1 MRRFVLLATLVL
13 AGCSWFASPPPRS
26 YSSPAAS
33 DERISSDVAA
43 CKEAA
48 LAVQRR
54 DAEISQDIASRRQI
68 DEANTYFDSRLSQNL
83 DAYGSRAR
91 YQDMVS
97 ECMKARGYGE
107 PQD

>member
-1 MRRFVLLATLVL
+1 MRRFVLLATLLL
-13 AGCSWFASPPPRS
+13 AGCSWFASQPPRS
-26 YSSPAAS
+26 YSRPAAS
-33 DERISSDVAA
+33 EEQISSDVAA

-48 LAVQRR
+48 LAVQQR

-68 DEANTYFDSRLSQNL
+68 DEANTYFDPRLNENL

-91 YQDMVS
+91 YQDMVY